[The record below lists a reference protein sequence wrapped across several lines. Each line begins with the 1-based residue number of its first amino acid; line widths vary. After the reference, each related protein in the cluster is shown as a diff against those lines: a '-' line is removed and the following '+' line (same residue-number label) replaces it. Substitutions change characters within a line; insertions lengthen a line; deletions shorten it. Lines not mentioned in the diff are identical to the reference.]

1 MKSNVSLLTITKN
14 AQETLEKTLLSVEGL
29 VDEVVIIDDYS
40 TDRTLAIA
48 KRYRAKIFL
57 HHEKDFGKQKAYGL
71 KKCQNK
77 WILVLD
83 SDEFLSPALKQEIA
97 LLFKTKKSDDYAGFL
112 IPFQNHFLG
121 RKVNYGGENYKK
133 LIFFKKDA
141 VEIRPALVHEKFE
154 IKKGKIGE
162 LKNKV
167 YHYSYRSLW
176 QMFKKFTDYGLREA
190 KQKLEKNEKITLKKL
205 FLYAPHMFY
214 ARFIKDKGYKDG
226 LFRIPL
232 DLGFAYMEFLT
243 YWWLLIF
250 KLKRL
255 FTFLSFFT
263 LRIGGRV

>member
-29 VDEVVIIDDYS
+29 VDEIIIIDDYS
-40 TDRTLAIA
+40 TDGTLAIA
-48 KRYRAKIFL
+48 KKYRAKIFL
-57 HHEKDFGKQKAYGL
+57 HHDKDFGEQKAYGL

-77 WILVLD
+77 WVLVLD

-97 LLFKTKKSDDYAGFL
+97 LLFKTKKIDDYAGFL
-112 IPFQNHFLG
+112 IPFKNHFLG
-121 RKVNYGGENYKK
+121 KPVNYGGENYKM
-133 LIFFKKDA
+133 LRLFRKDS
-141 VEIRPALVHEKFE
+141 VKINSALVHEKFE

-226 LFRIPL
+226 LFRISL
-232 DLGFAYMEFLT
+232 DLGFAYMELLS
-243 YWWLLIF
+243 YWGLLIL

-255 FTFLSFFT
+255 FISAPTS
-263 LRIGGRV
+263 